1 MPKPIKTYERFLI
14 VWSGSFWSLDLRLA
28 LTIESC
34 ARIQS
39 MAPLGRMLRLLTSL
53 IVSRQTFR
61 FVGICMFSMGMKVR
75 IYKVLIIF
83 HISFMGALITKAR
96 TMFTMTP
103 EVMVLSIKLKPFSM
117 ARMRAIS
124 EWKCCNLTWVQFLLR
139 YLSCESVVVFDLE
152 GPFLD
157 LEVLGRLHQNDLDFI
172 QFFLKIIS

>member
-1 MPKPIKTYERFLI
+1 
-14 VWSGSFWSLDLRLA
+14 
-28 LTIESC
+28 
-34 ARIQS
+34 

-61 FVGICMFSMGMKVR
+61 FVGICMFSIGMKVR

-83 HISFMGALITKAR
+83 HMSFMGALITKAR

-124 EWKCCNLTWVQFLLR
+124 E
-139 YLSCESVVVFDLE
+139 
-152 GPFLD
+152 
-157 LEVLGRLHQNDLDFI
+157 
-172 QFFLKIIS
+172 